1 MDRLS
6 CTYSWR
12 TVLGAV
18 DVAAGDGLA
27 DRGRRHRV
35 LVPSRRDRQ
44 IAFIEELG
52 AMPDLWAQLL
62 AEHVPDPSGTRCRAC
77 TTAGTGS
84 PGAAWPCRIRD
95 VADAA
100 VPTDRSNGVTRWHQ
114 FTGSTVGSYLGLGAQ
129 RVLKR
134 GAAGP
139 GRDHQDR

>member
-1 MDRLS
+1 MVDTPHSLHHRRRSAQARVTMDRLS

-52 AMPDLWAQLL
+52 ARRLNAL
-62 AEHVPDPSGTRCRAC
+62 
-77 TTAGTGS
+77 
-84 PGAAWPCRIRD
+84 D
-95 VADAA
+95 VQESS
-100 VPTDRSNGVTRWHQ
+100 RSSSRRRKVFGIVLV
-114 FTGSTVGSYLGLGAQ
+114 STIG
-129 RVLKR
+129 
-134 GAAGP
+134 
-139 GRDHQDR
+139 